1 MIAGCRK
8 LPVTA
13 EPANSFGGPRGATV
27 PTYRRWTTKRV
38 AGRVRHT
45 ERAVRRVEPKLADVK
60 RPPYHVTQMLTF
72 VEAPKFTELM
82 TELWSDAEFAAFQQF
97 LARRPESG
105 DVIPGLGGL
114 RKVRWAA
121 KGQGKRSGARVIYL
135 HLPRT
140 GMIYLFYVSS
150 PA

>member
-1 MIAGCRK
+1 
-8 LPVTA
+8 
-13 EPANSFGGPRGATV
+13 
-27 PTYRRWTTKRV
+27 
-38 AGRVRHT
+38 
-45 ERAVRRVEPKLADVK
+45 VEPKLADVK

-140 GMIYLFYVSS
+140 GVIYLFYVYTKGDLTDLDQQQKRRLRLAVDEIKQQFE
-150 PA
+150 P